1 MQFLFFQVTAG
12 IILLSILKPE
22 HWKKKEKK
30 KEKEQKKECVKRKDV
45 WKDIR
50 IK

>member
-1 MQFLFFQVTAG
+1 MQFSFFQVTAG

-30 KEKEQKKECVKRKDV
+30 KKKKKKECVKRKDV